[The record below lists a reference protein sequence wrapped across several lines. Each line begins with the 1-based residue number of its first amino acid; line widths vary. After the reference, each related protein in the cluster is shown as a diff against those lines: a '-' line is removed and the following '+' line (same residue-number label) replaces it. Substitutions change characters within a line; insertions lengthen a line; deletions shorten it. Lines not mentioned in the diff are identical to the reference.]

1 MDKMRC
7 SSAANKPGETFHG
20 GGFYAVLDV
29 EIVLGHVH
37 FCVSSEG
44 QYRLHGDALGLQLA
58 DEGVPAGV
66 RRERPDARYRLYRGG
81 EFVAE
86 MRRVAGLVHAPAR
99 PEIGRAVLAQ
109 TRDHVAVGLGY
120 RHITDTAGALSAAY
134 EYRALDLFHRLAD
147 MYARAVGLDVP
158 GLQRKQLLRAHPREE
173 QQPYAVARLVVRQVL
188 EQLSD
193 FFRCEGVLFAF
204 LRRVPRLVRE
214 LDRVLEYEVIC
225 LGLAHDLEHHAP
237 ALGRLRLVRTVLRK
251 IAQEGLDVC
260 GAYAPQRL

>member
-1 MDKMRC
+1 MLRSD
-7 SSAANKPGETFHG
+7 KPGEALHG
-20 GGFYAVLDV
+20 GGFDVVLDV
-29 EIVLGHVH
+29 EVVLRHVH
-37 FCVSSEG
+37 LGVSSEG
-44 QYRLHGDALGLQLA
+44 LYRLHGDALGLQLA

-66 RRERPDARYRLYRGG
+66 RRERPDARDRLYRFG

-109 TRDHVAVGLGY
+109 TRDHAAVGFGY
-120 RHITDTAGALSAAY
+120 RHIPDAAGALRAAY
-134 EYRALDLFHRLAD
+134 EHRALDLLHRLPD
-147 MYARAVGLDVP
+147 MYARAVRLDVP
-158 GLQRKQLLRAHPREE
+158 GLQREQLLRAHTREE
-173 QQPYAVARLVVRQVL
+173 QQSDAVARLVVRQVL
-188 EQLSD
+188 EQLPD

-214 LDRVLEYEVIC
+214 LHRVLEDKVVC

-237 ALGRLRLVRTVLRK
+237 ALGRLRLVRAVLRQ
-251 IAQEGLDVC
+251 IAQEGLDVR